1 MLEYRPHIS
10 GRYYFDFNG
19 NFITTYTHIDTH
31 WVWKSGLE
39 IHTGYNIRREMVN
52 SDFNIVDLSIPIGN
66 YNNSEV
72 QLVFMTNKNKK
83 VSLSTRSYIGG
94 YFGGNKF
101 INNVTLNL
109 RSGDKLNSS
118 LFLNSNNIKVEDG
131 KLNAI
136 ISGMRIAYSF
146 SPKMFIQSL
155 IQYNNV
161 TNLLSLNA
169 RYGLLKDAN
178 TGLFVVINILKD
190 NDLLDYTDNQ
200 QITIKYTHTFDIIK

>member
-1 MLEYRPHIS
+1 
-10 GRYYFDFNG
+10 
-19 NFITTYTHIDTH
+19 
-31 WVWKSGLE
+31 
-39 IHTGYNIRREMVN
+39 MVN

-83 VSLSTRSYIGG
+83 VSLSTRRYIGG

-178 TGLFVVINILKD
+178 TGLFVVIYILKD